1 MATATTTSTPRDSDN
16 PASLPVDAISY
27 EDLYARWE
35 RGNWSAMELDFT
47 EDARQWRED
56 FTEFERQAALWNYC
70 LFFWGEDAVADNL
83 SPYIDAAPLEEQKY
97 FLTTQQV
104 DEARHAVFFKRFM
117 QEVCGIGDGSMA
129 SGLDAI
135 KPQLTPG
142 FRKIFDRLDRMAD
155 ELRADRSRSQLAA
168 AVTLY
173 HIVIEAALAQP
184 GQHFICS
191 YLEKRDQLP
200 AFRAGMANIA
210 ADEQRHI
217 GFGVKLLSDL
227 NREDPIGVPKAVARI
242 LRDVTRYTAQVLMP
256 PGWDERYITVFG
268 ATYDEVGVEG
278 LTSMTTKLRS
288 AGLAAETLPG
298 PALLPS
304 GLTHLEVS
312 QRGRTLAQAGI
323 IGVREGPSKRDP
335 VVARDDPAR
344 ASARQ
349 SRRARRARRSLVA
362 RPRDGLPAFRH
373 DPPPGQPQ
381 PRAAPPHHFP
391 VGVHRP
397 RHPHLAPDRQQRLE
411 RRRAGRGAQPG
422 PAPAHCLP
430 GLGRH
435 HRRTP
440 RPPPRDAHRPPAS
453 TRQPARARPAHQG
466 LPAGLSLTAA
476 RGYSSPNSR

>member
-1 MATATTTSTPRDSDN
+1 MATAVTTPTPTDSSSN
-16 PASLPVDAISY
+16 PASLPADAISY

-35 RGNWSAMELDFT
+35 RGNWQATELDFT

-56 FTEFERQAALWNYC
+56 FTEFERKAALWNYS

-83 SPYIDAAPLEEQKY
+83 SPYIDAAPKEEQKY

-117 QEVCGIGDGSMA
+117 QEVCGIGDGSMD
-129 SGLDAI
+129 SGLRAI

-142 FRKIFDRLDRMAD
+142 FRKIFDRLDTMAD
-155 ELRADRSRSQLAA
+155 ELRADRSPAQLAA

-191 YLEKRDQLP
+191 YLERRDALP
-200 AFRAGMANIA
+200 AFRQGMQNIA
-210 ADEQRHI
+210 TDEQRHI

-227 NREDPIGVPKAVARI
+227 NREDPVGVPKAVARI

-298 PALLPS
+298 PALLPP
-304 GLTHLEVS
+304 GLTPLEVS
-312 QRGRTLAQAGI
+312 QRGRTLAQAGV
-323 IGVREGPSKRDP
+323 IGVREGPSKRDSET
-335 VVARDDPAR
+335 VALLFDMIRRQVNPEHGLKRATTFQWEFTDPDVPTWHLIVNNGSSTVTEG
-344 ASARQ
+344 ASANPDLRLAIAYQ
-349 SRRARRARRSLVA
+349 DWVDIIGERLDPRRALATGKL
-362 RPRDGLPAFRH
+362 RPRGNPLALRKLMKAF
-373 DPPPGQPQ
+373 PSG
-381 PRAAPPHHFP
+381 
-391 VGVHRP
+391 
-397 RHPHLAPDRQQRLE
+397 
-411 RRRAGRGAQPG
+411 
-422 PAPAHCLP
+422 
-430 GLGRH
+430 
-435 HRRTP
+435 
-440 RPPPRDAHRPPAS
+440 
-453 TRQPARARPAHQG
+453 
-466 LPAGLSLTAA
+466 
-476 RGYSSPNSR
+476 